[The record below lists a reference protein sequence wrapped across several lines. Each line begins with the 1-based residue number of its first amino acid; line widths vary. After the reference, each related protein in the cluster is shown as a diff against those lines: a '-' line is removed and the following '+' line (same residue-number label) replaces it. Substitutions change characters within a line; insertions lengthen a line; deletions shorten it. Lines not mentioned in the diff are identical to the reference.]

1 MKSPFHRL
9 TLAALLVV
17 AAAALP
23 ASAQNVPGTWEL
35 TPYGGVMFGQQIYQ
49 GGQGGRTT
57 VDVDT
62 SATYG
67 ARLGYNL
74 NPAFEVEFGYG
85 HTSGDLNGTNVP
97 GIPGGQGKI
106 GHLAMDS
113 FELDGLFHWGTPRAS
128 GYFLL
133 GAGAML
139 LDPTVTGVSTSS
151 STRFTWSLGIGGK
164 FAITP
169 NAAIRIE
176 GRFRDTSLSN
186 TTSSGVWCDY
196 YYCYAYSSSW
206 YANGEI
212 TGGLTFRFGK

>member
-1 MKSPFHRL
+1 MKSSFHRL
-9 TLAALLVV
+9 TLAALLMA

-23 ASAQNVPGTWEL
+23 ASAQNTPGTWEL
-35 TPYGGVMFGQQIYQ
+35 TPYGGVMFGQQIFQ

-74 NPAFEVEFGYG
+74 TPAFGVEFGYG

-97 GIPGGQGKI
+97 GIPNGQGKI

-113 FELDGLFHWGTPRAS
+113 FELDGLFHWGTPRAN

-151 STRFTWSLGIGGK
+151 SSRFTWSLGIGGK

>member
-1 MKSPFHRL
+1 MKRSIHRL
-9 TLAALLVV
+9 AIALAFGL

-49 GGQGGRTT
+49 SGTTT
-57 VDVDT
+57 VDVDNAGT
-62 SATYG
+62 FG
-67 ARLGYNL
+67 GRLGYNL
-74 NPAFEVEFGYG
+74 TPAFGAEFGYG
-85 HTSGDLNGTNVP
+85 HTSGNLNATNYK
-97 GIPGGQGKI
+97 GIPSGSGKI

-113 FELDGLFHWGTPRAS
+113 FELDGLWHWGTQRSS
-128 GYFLL
+128 GYVLL
-133 GAGAML
+133 GGGVMALNPSVEGAA
-139 LDPTVTGVSTSS
+139 TSS
-151 STRFTWSLGIGGK
+151 STRFTWSFGLGGK
-164 FAITP
+164 FSITP

-196 YYCYAYSSSW
+196 YYCYGYSTSW

-212 TGGLTFRFGK
+212 TGGVTFRFGK